1 MVAHLEPELYRQFY
15 AIAKEQ
21 AGNATFNKWD
31 DYGVIINKE
40 ILNKIQN
47 FVPINEYNK
56 SSKGFRTSKSGR
68 NTGIFQ
74 KIENINNNHAQDEGF
89 IGRNNIVGE
98 FASNVSNNRINIIPK
113 LKTNIE
119 PIIDDA
125 DE

>member
-1 MVAHLEPELYRQFY
+1 M
-15 AIAKEQ
+15 
-21 AGNATFNKWD
+21 
-31 DYGVIINKE
+31 IINKE

-74 KIENINNNHAQDEGF
+74 KIENINCDQARDEGF
-89 IGRNNIVGE
+89 TERNNIAGE
-98 FASNVSNNRINIIPK
+98 FAPNVYNNRINIIPK
-113 LKTNIE
+113 SKTNIE
-119 PIIDDA
+119 SIIDIA